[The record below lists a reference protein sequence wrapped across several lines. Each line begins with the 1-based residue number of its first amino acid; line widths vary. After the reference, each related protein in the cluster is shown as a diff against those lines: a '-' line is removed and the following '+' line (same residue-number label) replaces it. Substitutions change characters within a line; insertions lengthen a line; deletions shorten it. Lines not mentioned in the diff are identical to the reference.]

1 MEQQATT
8 LLGTL
13 RRPSAPTE
21 TKLTQLNTLKSDIK
35 HYRVPEAAQA
45 TIFECLR
52 ITISQQASST
62 LVASAFS
69 TLGHLVKR
77 LKIQDQSGNSITQH
91 APKLFPAIHERLG
104 DAREPN
110 RTAAAQA
117 LTELWPCCGQE
128 VEQLVRDDAISG
140 GHARA
145 KEAGMQ
151 WVVQVYRSHL
161 NRSGLC

>member
-1 MEQQATT
+1 MEQQATS

-13 RRPSAPTE
+13 RRPSAPSE
-21 TKLTQLNTLKSDIK
+21 AKLTLLNTLKSDIK

-52 ITISQQASST
+52 IAISQQSSST
-62 LVASAFS
+62 LAASAFS

-77 LKIQDQSGNSITQH
+77 LKIQDPSGNAITQY
-91 APKLFPAIHERLG
+91 APRLFPALQDRLG

-117 LTELWPCCGQE
+117 LTELWACCAQE
-128 VEQLVRDDAISG
+128 VEQIVRDEAISG
-140 GHARA
+140 PHARA
-145 KEAGMQ
+145 KETGMQ
-151 WVVQVYRSHL
+151 WVVQVLHIRRSC
-161 NRSGLC
+161 GY